1 MVFAVCGKKTIRS
14 DSYISYY
21 KALLQSL
28 KETDSIRFSRKLEE
42 LMVHEFH
49 LTITKLVQLGI
60 VEAEGLLIPD
70 L

>member
-1 MVFAVCGKKTIRS
+1 MWKEDDAPTDF
-14 DSYISYY
+14 YISYY
-21 KALLQSL
+21 KTLLQSL